1 MDSKKTEDTM
11 KNDPT
16 TTTQQDP
23 QDSPEQ
29 EEAFEKE
36 LEQILG
42 TPGDNAGD
50 GSDLADGDD
59 TPETGLDTPDDDGD
73 DDLG

>member
-1 MDSKKTEDTM
+1 M

-16 TTTQQDP
+16 TTAPTTDP
-23 QDSPEQ
+23 SDSPEQ
-29 EEAFEKE
+29 ETAFEQE

-42 TPGDNAGD
+42 GGNAGD
-50 GSDLADGDD
+50 GSDAPAGDD
-59 TPETGLDTPDDDGD
+59 DAPETGLDTPDDDGD